1 MKRRKFHEYAKEKR
15 SKQYAP
21 LMRATCLFS
30 GIFLRPH
37 CEQVC
42 PQFFLLAVASEY
54 ERWHNAQKA
63 TVMSSAILQDTIY
76 QGDCL
81 EVLKTFP
88 DKSVD
93 LIFADPPYNM
103 QTEGE
108 LLRTDGSSFSGVT
121 DKWDKFN
128 SLQDYDSFSKQWLS
142 ECRRVLK
149 DDGSIW
155 VIGSFQNIFR
165 LGYIM
170 QDLGYWILNDVIW
183 SKPNAVPN
191 FGGTRFQNSH
201 ETLIWCSK
209 SKGAKYQFNYKTM
222 KHLNGDKQMKSVWDI
237 GICIGNERL
246 KDAKGKK
253 IHSTQKPE
261 QLLYNVILSST
272 KTDDL
277 VLDPFFGTGTT
288 GAVAKRLGR
297 HYVGIE
303 REELYIQAATKRI
316 KDVQLELTD
325 FTDNQ
330 LEVKPPR
337 FSIKRLIEL
346 GYLTVGQKLYS
357 KDRKHEAV
365 ICIDGDVQNEDA
377 KTSIHKMSAL
387 FLNRTNNNGWDY
399 FWCEYKGEFVT
410 INSLRY
416 LANEKGGQ
424 L

>member
-1 MKRRKFHEYAKEKR
+1 MPEE
-15 SKQYAP
+15 
-21 LMRATCLFS
+21 
-30 GIFLRPH
+30 I
-37 CEQVC
+37 
-42 PQFFLLAVASEY
+42 
-54 ERWHNAQKA
+54 QK
-63 TVMSSAILQDTIY
+63 DYIY

-81 EVLKTFP
+81 DILKTFP
-88 DKSVD
+88 DRSVD

-108 LLRTDGSSFSGVT
+108 LLRIDGTAFEGVS

-128 SLQDYDSFSKQWLS
+128 SLQEYDNFSRQWLV
-142 ECRRVLK
+142 ECRRILK
-149 DDGSIW
+149 NDGAIW

-170 QDLGYWILNDVIW
+170 QDLGFWILNDVIW

-222 KHLNGDKQMKSVWDI
+222 KYLNGNKQMKSVWNI

-246 KDAKGKK
+246 KNAEGKK

-261 QLLYNVILSST
+261 QLLYNIILSST
-272 KTDDL
+272 KTEDL

-303 REELYIQAATKRI
+303 REEQYIKAATRRI
-316 KDVQLELTD
+316 QSIQLELSE
-325 FTDNQ
+325 FTENQ

-337 FSIKRLIEL
+337 FSIKQLIEL

-357 KDRKHEAV
+357 KDRKHYAM
-365 ICIDGDVQNEDA
+365 ICTDGNVQYEET
-377 KTSIHKMSAL
+377 KTSIHRMSAL

-416 LANEKGGQ
+416 LANEEGGQ

>member
-1 MKRRKFHEYAKEKR
+1 
-15 SKQYAP
+15 
-21 LMRATCLFS
+21 MRATCLFS

-54 ERWHNAQKA
+54 ERWHNAQIA
-63 TVMSSAILQDTIY
+63 TDMSSAILQDTIY

-416 LANEKGGQ
+416 LANEEGGK